1 MQLSHCRLVVPTLDQ
16 AVGVSEDIV
25 DLGVDVVDRVGPAVD
40 VVVGKADRTVD
51 MVVGRAEKV
60 SVEVVGRAVRE
71 GWDGNNGGEVKL
83 NLVVGIAES
92 EVDQVA
98 SVV

>member
-51 MVVGRAEKV
+51 IVVGRADKV
-60 SVEVVGRAVRE
+60 SVEVVGRTVR
-71 GWDGNNGGEVKL
+71 GGV
-83 NLVVGIAES
+83 
-92 EVDQVA
+92 
-98 SVV
+98 SVVVLGGTQIGGIWGPE